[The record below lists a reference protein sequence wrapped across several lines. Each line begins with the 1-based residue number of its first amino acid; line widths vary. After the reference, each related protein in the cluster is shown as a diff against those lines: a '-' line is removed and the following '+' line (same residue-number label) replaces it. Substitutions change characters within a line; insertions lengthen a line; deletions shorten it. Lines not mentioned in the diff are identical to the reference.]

1 MPLLPQRISIMDLI
15 GSLQLRVMHY
25 IWQHGA
31 STVHQVHDAL
41 NGEDGAQQL
50 AYTTILT
57 VMRNLA
63 KRGILEQQRTGRSH
77 LFAPLVDEQTYKQGL
92 LRHIC
97 DSFFDGDAE
106 QMRNMLLEATHTIPA

>member
-1 MPLLPQRISIMDLI
+1 MDII
-15 GSLQLRVMHY
+15 GSLQLRVMHH
-25 IWQHGA
+25 IWKHGP

-41 NGEDGAQQL
+41 NSQTDAQQL

-63 KRGILEQQRTGRSH
+63 KREILDQKRTGRSH
-77 LFAPLVDEQTYKQGL
+77 VFEPLVTEEDYKRGL

-97 DSFFDGDAE
+97 QSFFAGDHEHMIGLLQAE
-106 QMRNMLLEATHTIPA
+106 MAGSRV